1 MLGFQA
7 KGTLKRLRNHH
18 QILLHFLKKFPSE
31 VTWTELKGVK
41 SFLKKSKQ
49 T

>member
-7 KGTLKRLRNHH
+7 KGTLKRLSDHH
-18 QILLHFLKKFPSE
+18 HILLHFLKKSPSE

-41 SFLKKSKQ
+41 TSLKKSKQ